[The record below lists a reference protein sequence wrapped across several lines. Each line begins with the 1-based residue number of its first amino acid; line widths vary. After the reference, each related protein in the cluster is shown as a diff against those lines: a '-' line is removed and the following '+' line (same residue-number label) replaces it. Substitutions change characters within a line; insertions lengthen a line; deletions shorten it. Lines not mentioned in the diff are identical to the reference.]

1 MYEEYFSMVHT
12 PFARDIPPEALY
24 ESAAMSDVLGR
35 LSYAADRQLFAV
47 LTSDAGCGKSTV
59 IRKFEASLSKD
70 DYILLYL
77 SDSKLTP
84 RWF

>member
-35 LSYAADRQLFAV
+35 LSYAADRICPIQN
-47 LTSDAGCGKSTV
+47 
-59 IRKFEASLSKD
+59 
-70 DYILLYL
+70 
-77 SDSKLTP
+77 
-84 RWF
+84 